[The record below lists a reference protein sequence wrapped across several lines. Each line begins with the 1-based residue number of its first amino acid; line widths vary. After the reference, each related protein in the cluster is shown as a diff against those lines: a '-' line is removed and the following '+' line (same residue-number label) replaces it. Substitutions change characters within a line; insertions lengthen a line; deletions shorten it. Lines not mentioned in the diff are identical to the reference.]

1 MVSYYEFIRNTEHY
15 NKKSKPSAGLKSKLL
30 LICGLNSNLTRHNY
44 TNFCLLIMCV
54 TRYLSVLQTVWP
66 YILCAW
72 NSIIPE
78 DANKDGDGMLRI
90 FLVDTRN
97 KVVWMVFHLLC
108 VSPSYLVFVL
118 EAKLILRRYVVLQ
131 LLFLYL
137 TTLFQLL

>member
-1 MVSYYEFIRNTEHY
+1 
-15 NKKSKPSAGLKSKLL
+15 
-30 LICGLNSNLTRHNY
+30 
-44 TNFCLLIMCV
+44 
-54 TRYLSVLQTVWP
+54 
-66 YILCAW
+66 
-72 NSIIPE
+72 
-78 DANKDGDGMLRI
+78 MLRI